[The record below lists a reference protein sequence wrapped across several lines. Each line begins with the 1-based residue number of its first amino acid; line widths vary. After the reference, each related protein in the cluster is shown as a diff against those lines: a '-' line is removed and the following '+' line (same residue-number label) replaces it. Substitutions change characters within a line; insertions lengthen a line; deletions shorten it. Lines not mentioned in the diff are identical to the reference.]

1 MLSNFNADMVDGKH
15 IWYGTKNEYNL
26 LRPNDDP
33 NTIYMIEDLALPV
46 GPTGETGPKGD
57 TGAPGEAGQSVR
69 FWRGTQ
75 AQYDALSEQEKNDPN
90 VLHLI
95 SDELGG

>member
-1 MLSNFNADMVDGKH
+1 M
-15 IWYGTKNEYNL
+15 NEYHSLN
-26 LRPNDDP
+26 PNDDP

-57 TGAPGEAGQSVR
+57 TGAPGEAGQSVK
-69 FWRGTQ
+69 FWCGTQ

-90 VLHLI
+90 VLYLI
-95 SDELGG
+95 SDELGN